1 MSRLPAMFDRLRA
14 EGRTGLIAYVTA
26 GFPTL
31 DATVP
36 IVRGLI
42 EGGADAIEL
51 GLPFSDPLA
60 DGATVQRATF
70 AALRHGV
77 TPGDVLDVA
86 RALRGQGVEAPIL
99 VMGYMNPIIS
109 YGMER
114 FVDNAAVAGIDG
126 FICVDLPP
134 EEAEPFRVACRARNL
149 DLIFLLAPTSTDE
162 RVARVADV
170 ASGFIYCVSVT
181 GTTGAREGVSE
192 ELPEF
197 IARVRRHTDLPL
209 AVGFGISRPEHV
221 AQIGQLCDAA
231 IIGSAII
238 DAIERAEPGL
248 EAASARTYVEV
259 VTGRQRV

>member
-1 MSRLPAMFDRLRA
+1 MSRIPAMFERLRA

-26 GFPTL
+26 GFPSPE
-31 DATVP
+31 ATVP
-36 IVRGLI
+36 IVRSLI
-42 EGGADAIEL
+42 DGGADAVEL

-70 AALRHGV
+70 AALEQGT
-77 TPGDVLDVA
+77 TPRTVLDIA
-86 RALRGQGVEAPIL
+86 RTLRGQGVEAPLL
-99 VMGYMNPIIS
+99 VMGYVNPLEA
-109 YGMER
+109 YGLDR
-114 FVDNAAVAGIDG
+114 FVADAAAAGIDG

-134 EEAEPFRVACRARNL
+134 EEAEPMHAACRANDL

-162 RVARVADV
+162 RVARVADL

-221 AQIGQLCDAA
+221 AQIGQLCEAA
-231 IIGSAII
+231 VIGSAII
-238 DAIERAEPGL
+238 DTIERAEPGL
-248 EAASARTYVEV
+248 EAASVRAYVEV